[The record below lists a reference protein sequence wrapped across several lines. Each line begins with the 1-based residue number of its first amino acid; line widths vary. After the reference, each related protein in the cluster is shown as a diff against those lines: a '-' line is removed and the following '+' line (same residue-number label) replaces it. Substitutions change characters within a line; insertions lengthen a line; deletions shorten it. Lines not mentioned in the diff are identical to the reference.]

1 MLCDLFYLNTIHV
14 STCVS
19 NTKMNKFLCEL
30 QQKRSVIIFISGK
43 PIIETSCFTF
53 SLLRSELYACWKYS
67 HNHNFFGSLFEMKLS
82 ILWSHPTSHWQ
93 LVGSYSSSQHK
104 SDGVC
109 PQQQPTLSNWG
120 HFLIAL
126 NLNIRNPNLI
136 LACQQNAAVTTRS
149 NFKTQS
155 V

>member
-53 SLLRSELYACWKYS
+53 SLLR
-67 HNHNFFGSLFEMKLS
+67 NNFFGSLFEMKLS

-93 LVGSYSSSQHK
+93 IVRSFSSSQHK